1 MKHNLFLLLSA
12 ILVISCSDSSVDPID
27 GKDYSKTSGIYSITS
42 TYGTGTTF
50 HIEYAEI
57 DSLDKFEKIGLSFDS
72 GFWLSA
78 PDHFVSVE
86 YNLYLVATLSN
97 LFFVDTKTNKLVKTI
112 PINSAP
118 IVESSVSPGLISFLH
133 YKDKH
138 CIVVI
143 RDNVYL
149 VNLLSRE
156 VENKIFEG
164 KNVDANLQIQKA
176 ELSFDKQYLYI
187 ITMIVNPGLP
197 QRLLKI
203 NLTNNLI
210 KKNADFT
217 YDRGIDIEL
226 GLSQD
231 YVICYDGINMFKY
244 SVHSDELIETKI
256 FSTNLTVYPFT
267 SFDINNKLICINS
280 WPRSSSAFYILEC
293 DGLIFTKYFEVDYM
307 AGGSFQTLS
316 DGLVGLIRM
325 SESNVN
331 NIFSLMNKEVKFTF
345 SNSGS
350 IKFIIKEVL

>member
-1 MKHNLFLLLSA
+1 MKHKLFLLLSA
-12 ILVISCSDSSVDPID
+12 ILVISCSDNSVDPID

-112 PINSAP
+112 PINSSP
-118 IVESSVSPGLISFLH
+118 IVESSVSPGLISFLT
-133 YKDKH
+133 YKDKY

-156 VENKIFEG
+156 IEYKIFEG
-164 KNVDANLQIQKA
+164 KNIDANLQIQKA
-176 ELSFDKQYLYI
+176 ELSFDKQYLYV

-197 QRLLKI
+197 QRLLKV
-203 NLTNNLI
+203 NLANGAI
-210 KKNADFT
+210 KKIADFT

-226 GLSQD
+226 GLSKD

-244 SVHSDELIETKI
+244 SVNSDGLIETKI
-256 FSTNLTVYPFT
+256 YDEYLTLHPFYRFNDENFLIALNAYPTHSFYTLDCENLVFEKYYEIDSAIGVYFQQLKDVLIGICVKQG
-267 SFDINNKLICINS
+267 FEIIDIQKK
-280 WPRSSSAFYILEC
+280 
-293 DGLIFTKYFEVDYM
+293 GK
-307 AGGSFQTLS
+307 
-316 DGLVGLIRM
+316 
-325 SESNVN
+325 
-331 NIFSLMNKEVKFTF
+331 KFFF
-345 SNSGS
+345 SNPGS
-350 IKFIIKEVL
+350 INIIIKEVL